1 MEMEEL
7 RQIKDV
13 RSLIEEFCE
22 NCRLRGMTEEGI
34 RRYKSSPLDSMVR
47 VSLPGIKL
55 TGLHNTVK
63 TFTKFCYTFKALTQF
78 DPRARQSSHFC
89 KNLEIDEG
97 YFRT

>member
-13 RSLIEEFCE
+13 RSLIEKFCE

-63 TFTKFCYTFKALTQF
+63 SVTKFCYTFKALTQF
-78 DPRARQSSHFC
+78 DPRPDKAHTSAR
-89 KNLEIDEG
+89 
-97 YFRT
+97 T